1 MSQTVDARTKEAI
14 DDCLKLLKKKGWPEL
29 PIDLEPPIGDF
40 AVICFPA
47 AKTLKKEPERIA
59 EELAYE
65 LEKMNSVDSTYV
77 EKGYCNVNLRWNEF
91 ANDVT
96 QSTVYAW
103 VKQEGWDEKKQL
115 VYAESLVQIQESE
128 GQKINRI
135 QQEHWDGYS
144 SLRHKAMHELDLLQ
158 FDKASDAAKALDL
171 GIRGERQVMEGL
183 INLQFVQNVL
193 EVLVD
198 EITDEDVLRRV
209 AMKLKA
215 LIHSEEKL

>member
-1 MSQTVDARTKEAI
+1 MPKTFPLEVKERA
-14 DDCLKLLKKKGWPEL
+14 
-29 PIDLEPPIGDF
+29 LEIYLQGYSPKD
-40 AVICFPA
+40 
-47 AKTLKKEPERIA
+47 IA
-59 EELAYE
+59 E
-65 LEKMNSVDSTYV
+65 S
-77 EKGYCNVNLRWNEF
+77 LRDEF

-103 VKQEGWDEKKQL
+103 VKQEGWEEKKQL
-115 VYAESLVQIQESE
+115 VYAESLAQIQESE

-198 EITDEDVLRRV
+198 EIHDEDVLRRV

-215 LIHSEEKL
+215 LIHVEEKL

>member
-1 MSQTVDARTKEAI
+1 MPKTFPLEVKERA
-14 DDCLKLLKKKGWPEL
+14 
-29 PIDLEPPIGDF
+29 LEIYLQGYSPKD
-40 AVICFPA
+40 
-47 AKTLKKEPERIA
+47 IA
-59 EELAYE
+59 E
-65 LEKMNSVDSTYV
+65 S
-77 EKGYCNVNLRWNEF
+77 LRDEF

-103 VKQEGWDEKKQL
+103 VQQEGWEEKKQL
-115 VYAESLVQIQESE
+115 VYAESLAQIQESE

-198 EITDEDVLRRV
+198 EIHDEDVLRRV

-215 LIHSEEKL
+215 LIHVEEKL

>member
-1 MSQTVDARTKEAI
+1 MPKTFPLEVKERA
-14 DDCLKLLKKKGWPEL
+14 
-29 PIDLEPPIGDF
+29 LEIYLQGYSPKD
-40 AVICFPA
+40 
-47 AKTLKKEPERIA
+47 IA
-59 EELAYE
+59 E
-65 LEKMNSVDSTYV
+65 SIRD
-77 EKGYCNVNLRWNEF
+77 EF
-91 ANDVT
+91 ANEVT

-103 VKQEGWDEKKQL
+103 VKQEGWEEKKQL
-115 VYAESLVQIQESE
+115 VYAESLAQIQESE

-158 FDKASDAAKALDL
+158 FDIASDAAKALDL

-198 EITDEDVLRRV
+198 EIHDEDVLRRV

-215 LIHSEEKL
+215 LIHVEEKL

>member
-1 MSQTVDARTKEAI
+1 MPKTFPLEVKERA
-14 DDCLKLLKKKGWPEL
+14 
-29 PIDLEPPIGDF
+29 LEIYLQGYSPKD
-40 AVICFPA
+40 
-47 AKTLKKEPERIA
+47 IA
-59 EELAYE
+59 E
-65 LEKMNSVDSTYV
+65 S
-77 EKGYCNVNLRWNEF
+77 LRDEF
-91 ANDVT
+91 ANGVT

-103 VKQEGWDEKKQL
+103 VKQEGWEEKKQL
-115 VYAESLVQIQESE
+115 VYAESLAQIQESE

-198 EITDEDVLRRV
+198 EIHDEDVLRRV

-215 LIHSEEKL
+215 LIHVEEKL

>member
-1 MSQTVDARTKEAI
+1 MPKTFPLEVKERA
-14 DDCLKLLKKKGWPEL
+14 
-29 PIDLEPPIGDF
+29 LEIYLQGYSPKD
-40 AVICFPA
+40 
-47 AKTLKKEPERIA
+47 IA
-59 EELAYE
+59 E
-65 LEKMNSVDSTYV
+65 S
-77 EKGYCNVNLRWNEF
+77 LRDEF

-103 VKQEGWDEKKQL
+103 VKQEGWEEKKQL
-115 VYAESLVQIQESE
+115 VYAESLAQIQESE

-198 EITDEDVLRRV
+198 EIHDEDVLRRV
-209 AMKLKA
+209 AMKLKT
-215 LIHSEEKL
+215 LIHVEEKL